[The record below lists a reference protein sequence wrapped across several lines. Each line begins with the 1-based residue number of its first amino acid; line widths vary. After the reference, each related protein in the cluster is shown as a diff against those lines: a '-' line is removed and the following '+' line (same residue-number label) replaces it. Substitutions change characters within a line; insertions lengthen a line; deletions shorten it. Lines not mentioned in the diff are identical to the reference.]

1 MYKKLTLLTF
11 ALLLISFCRADID
24 VSFMQE
30 IQDKTSNAATKP
42 EDLDRLMN
50 RLRDMPTVPG
60 ADYRNQITAYQL
72 ISDAYAKRNHFRQA
86 YTTYLQYLELKEQLF
101 SERMTSAISAAQQS
115 SSSRQSKLIE
125 EESATREEAAEL
137 LTSAE
142 RFTTSTF
149 VYKKFFSLGI
159 IVLTI
164 IFAIILV
171 RSGVRLLNMK
181 KESESVRKDILQLHR
196 IALAGK
202 LIPGNRDGQQASIKS
217 IQQSVMESA
226 DEISS
231 LNSAGQLQTFTK
243 SLEKTGQSL

>member
-1 MYKKLTLLTF
+1 MSKKLTLLTIAF
-11 ALLLISFCRADID
+11 FGVSICLADID
-24 VSFMQE
+24 TTFMQE
-30 IQDKTSNAATKP
+30 IQDKTSNANTKP

-50 RLRDMPTVPG
+50 RLRDTPTAPG
-60 ADYRNQITAYQL
+60 TDYRNHINAYRL

-101 SERMTSAISAAQQS
+101 QERMTSAIIAAQQS
-115 SSSRQSKLIE
+115 SSARQSKLIE
-125 EESATREEAAEL
+125 EENATREEAADL

-142 RFTTSTF
+142 RFNTSTF

-164 IFAIILV
+164 IFAILLV

-181 KESESVRKDILQLHR
+181 KENESVRKDILQLHR

-202 LIPGNRDGQQASIKS
+202 LIPGNSDGQLASIKS
-217 IQQSVMESA
+217 IKQSVMESA
-226 DEISS
+226 NEISS
-231 LNSAGQLQTFTK
+231 LNSDVQLQTLTK
-243 SLEKTGQSL
+243 SMEKTAQKL